1 MAELDIWRVRPAG
14 DSGPRKFETGM
25 PNFEAIAGTQAAARF
40 LIEEGMDQLAE
51 YESQVFSRLWDGL
64 GNIPGVR
71 RIGPSDG
78 QLRAP
83 TAAFVIADRDPAQIS
98 TRLAT
103 EKIALWD
110 GHAYAVEVVEHLG
123 LANRGGVIRAG
134 VVRYIENDDVDR
146 LLDAIE
152 RCCHSKK

>member
-1 MAELDIWRVRPAG
+1 LSA
-14 DSGPRKFETGM
+14 
-25 PNFEAIAGTQAAARF
+25 
-40 LIEEGMDQLAE
+40 
-51 YESQVFSRLWDGL
+51 
-64 GNIPGVR
+64 
-71 RIGPSDG
+71 
-78 QLRAP
+78 
-83 TAAFVIADRDPAQIS
+83 
-98 TRLAT
+98 

-146 LLDAIE
+146 LLNAIE